1 MRRRG
6 MRIALVLL
14 LVAVT
19 PFAMNQYI
27 VQEGLV
33 ALVAI
38 ALVLVPVLFALVA
51 FVLLQEGV
59 RWAMRG
65 LNANLAHLTVW
76 NRLYVRA
83 SRLRARL

>member
-65 LNANLAHLTVW
+65 LNANLARLTVW

>member
-6 MRIALVLL
+6 LRIGLVLL

-19 PFAMNQYI
+19 RFAMNQYV

-38 ALVLVPVLFALVA
+38 AVVLVLVLFALVA

-65 LNANLAHLTVW
+65 LNANLARLTVW
-76 NRLYVRA
+76 NRLHVRA